1 MKAFIEFIA
10 KSLVDKPEAVQVE
23 EMDQNGK
30 VRYRLFVEDAETGKV
45 IGKAGKTAKAIRT
58 LLTAVAAK
66 NGKKASLEIPDK
78 ISMHRNNYKEL

>member
-1 MKAFIEFIA
+1 MKGFIEFIA
-10 KSLVDKPEAVQVE
+10 KNLVDNPDDVVVE
-23 EMDQNGK
+23 ESEVSGRL
-30 VRYRLFVEDAETGKV
+30 RYRLFVGDSETGKV

-78 ISMHRNNYKEL
+78 KGGDMPGEY